1 MTPMK
6 PQVYLF
12 RPLGIVFV
20 LLLAMLWATLAQSRD
35 TSHDRQASDEHA
47 TITVVDLPPEGRA
60 TLALIHT
67 GGPFPYP
74 KDGVT
79 FGNRER
85 RLPGR
90 ARGYYREY
98 TVTTPGAHNRGA
110 RRIIAG
116 GHGEFYYSDDHYE
129 TFRRILE

>member
-1 MTPMK
+1 MTPIK
-6 PQVYLF
+6 PQAYWF
-12 RPLGIVFV
+12 PPASIVVV
-20 LLLAMLWATLAQSRD
+20 LLLAMFWAVLAQSRD
-35 TSHDRQASDEHA
+35 TSHDPQVNVEAAR
-47 TITVVDLPPEGRA
+47 ITLLDLPPEGRA
-60 TLALIHT
+60 TLALIHA
-67 GGPFPYP
+67 GGPFPYT

-90 ARGYYREY
+90 KGGYYQEY
-98 TVTTPGAHNRGA
+98 TVKTPGAHNRGA

-129 TFRRILE
+129 SFRRILE